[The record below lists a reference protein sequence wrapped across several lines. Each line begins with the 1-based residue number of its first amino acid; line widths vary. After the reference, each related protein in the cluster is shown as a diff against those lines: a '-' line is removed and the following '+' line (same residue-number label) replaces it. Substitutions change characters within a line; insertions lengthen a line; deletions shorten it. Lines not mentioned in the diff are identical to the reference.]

1 MYKMKSKPVLP
12 SEISSESV
20 WQERRT
26 YLQRASSLGLL
37 SMAMPYR
44 AWGQASPYEAK
55 RNARWSVDEAPTA
68 EKHITNYNNFYEF
81 GMAKE
86 DPARY
91 AGAMPTEPWVIRLDG
106 EVDKPLELDIDQ
118 VRRLAPLEER
128 IYRLRCVEAWSMV
141 VPWVGFSLSVLLRQ
155 VQPNSKAK
163 YVRFETLADQASM
176 PGLQSRVL
184 TWPYVEGLRIDEAM
198 HPLTMLVLGL
208 YGKVLPNQ
216 NGAPLRL
223 MVPWKYGFKS
233 AKSLVRISFVESL
246 PTSSWMAVAPHEY
259 GFFANVNPDVAHPR
273 WSQASE
279 RKIGSGLFA
288 ARQAT
293 LPFNGYA
300 QDVAHLYSGMDLQ
313 RNF

>member
-259 GFFANVNPDVAHPR
+259 GFFANVNPDVAPPR